1 MESGILIFNEAE
13 DFIKFME
20 DLQEQYNK
28 QHEGAAETNVKL

>member
-20 DLQEQYNK
+20 DLQEAYNK
-28 QHEGAAETNVKL
+28 QSEEGVVN

>member
-20 DLQEQYNK
+20 DLQEAYNK
-28 QHEGAAETNVKL
+28 QHEEGVVL

>member
-20 DLQEQYNK
+20 DLQEEYNK
-28 QHEGAAETNVKL
+28 QHEEGDV

>member
-20 DLQEQYNK
+20 GLQEEYLKGVEN
-28 QHEGAAETNVKL
+28 ND